1 MAYISKTFIQDA
13 HEATNADGQTDA
25 RGRDSLSKR
34 VEDWLTSSSAV
45 SGKVTIGSCSLR
57 GDKVF
62 VVVVAETA

>member
-1 MAYISKTFIQDA
+1 MAYISRTFIQDA

-25 RGRDSLSKR
+25 RGRDSLSK
-34 VEDWLTSSSAV
+34 DWLTSSSAV